1 MDPRFEPERFWPRL
15 IALLDDVPPEDRRPP
30 PAARAGAVLVLVEDT
45 AEGPRI
51 VLTRRRRDLRSHPGQ
66 VSFPGG
72 RIDPGETVE
81 QAALREAQEEV
92 GLDSDSVE
100 VVGIGTRFYIPPSR
114 FWVVP
119 VVARWVRPHELS
131 ENPWEVEQILRVPV
145 ADLCTLERQR
155 RVDATS
161 GGASWAWQLD
171 DDVLWGAT
179 ARVLTVLL
187 DVAVEDWTG
196 GRAPDQLPDADVVR
210 PWDATPQWRRREVLD
225 VGVPSRPQDQVT
237 HVTVEQVRAVRAWLD
252 ARGVDGRVRGE
263 HAGRALTRAARLL
276 CDGSLAGR
284 RVTVLA
290 GPSSNGIGGLAA
302 ARLLASAGAHV
313 TAMTVGHP
321 RLVDQTHVLR
331 DAQVTVQAVT
341 EDTTFADVDP
351 GDVVIDAMLG
361 IGAQPPLRDLPG
373 LVGDWLR
380 EHAVRIVAL
389 DLPSG
394 IAADGGLRG
403 TCLTVDVTIASGL
416 PVVSLRQPVAQPFIG
431 DLVVADVGIPPA
443 AWRAVGVEVP
453 DGLFAEGP
461 LVRLEATVASD
472 AHTPDQTA

>member
-1 MDPRFEPERFWPRL
+1 MDPRLDPERFWPRL
-15 IALLDDVPPEDRRPP
+15 VALLDDVDADERRPP

-45 AEGPRI
+45 SQGPRI

-92 GLDSDSVE
+92 GLDPDSVE
-100 VVGIGTRFYIPPSR
+100 VVGIGARFYIPPSR

-119 VVARWVRPHELS
+119 VVARWRRPHELS
-131 ENPWEVEQILRVPV
+131 ENPWEVEQILCVPV
-145 ADLCTLERQR
+145 ADLCAPERQR
-155 RVDATS
+155 RVDATA
-161 GGASWAWQLD
+161 GGATWAWQLD

-179 ARVLTVLL
+179 ARVITVLL
-187 DVAVEDWTG
+187 DVAVEDWTN
-196 GRAPDQLPDADVVR
+196 GRAPEQLPDADVVR
-210 PWDATPQWRRREVLD
+210 PWDAAPHWRRREVLD
-225 VGVPSRPQDQVT
+225 DRVPSRPQDLVP
-237 HVTVEQVRAVRAWLD
+237 HVTADQVRAMRAWMD
-252 ARGVDGRVRGE
+252 ARGVDARVRGE
-263 HAGRALTRAARLL
+263 HAGRALTRAARMV

-284 RVTVLA
+284 RVTVFA
-290 GPSSNGIGGLAA
+290 GPSTNGIGGLAA
-302 ARLLASAGAHV
+302 ARLLASAGADV
-313 TAMTVGHP
+313 TVMTVGRP

-331 DAQVTVQAVT
+331 DTQVSVRAVT
-341 EDTTFADVDP
+341 EDTRFVDLDP

-373 LVGDWLR
+373 LVGEWLR
-380 EHAVRIVAL
+380 EHAVKIVAL

-416 PVVSLRQPVAQPFIG
+416 PVVSLRQQVAQPFIG
-431 DLVVADVGIPPA
+431 DLVLADVGIPPA
-443 AWRAVGVEVP
+443 AWRAVGVDVP
-453 DGLFAEGP
+453 HDLFADGP